1 VHIDN
6 LIFGS
11 SPLIVHAPGLTR
23 NSKKMFIH
31 RALNQYWMPIVINLE
46 KKEPDG
52 CRKETKDN
60 ITIITWNNTG
70 IKGCCELSLDK
81 LGLDYLV
88 LGKNIRNWRN
98 INKITSALEVIDSIK
113 TPYIMALDCFDVIV
127 LRDPYEAVE
136 KFKAMDCDMLFNGE
150 KFFYP
155 DYGLMATG
163 YYSITD
169 KWKNF
174 EANIEKSAWKYL
186 NSGALLA
193 KTEFYKEFLMN
204 CLQRYNTLNEER
216 ESFPLPKDPFY
227 KKYPVYKISDSD
239 QLIAHW
245 MHYDYYPKIKIDYQM
260 KIFFNTMD
268 TAIDDKVFDITEDI
282 HIEYTTGYVAKLQ
295 AMRFL
300 IKIYLALKKIKVM
313 LIINTN
319 YHKKIFKQI
328 EHIFGTRINYK
339 KKIQRDID
347 NDKLQKQI
355 NEFKE
360 TGVTKEKRNP
370 RLIVSITS
378 FGQRM
383 YDIHF
388 ALYSLLNQT
397 LKPDEIILWLGEKEF
412 PHKEGNLPQSVLSLK
427 NNGLTIKWCKDIGPY
442 TKLIPALK
450 EYSDDIIVTADDDI
464 YYPRKFLELLY
475 GAYLKEPQYIHCHRV
490 HKITF
495 DKNKNIQKYSK
506 WIRQVSNIE
515 PSLCNF
521 LTGAGGVLYPPNS
534 LYKDVLNEKLFLKLS
549 PTADDIWFWAMAVL
563 NNTKINVIKNNIAIL
578 HFTNIERELGL
589 NGEMTL
595 YHRNDIGGG
604 NDKQLKNIFNHYP
617 NLQNTVKCD
626 SSIGNNQKRD
636 ERPT

>member
-1 VHIDN
+1 
-6 LIFGS
+6 
-11 SPLIVHAPGLTR
+11 
-23 NSKKMFIH
+23 MFIH

-282 HIEYTTGYVAKLQ
+282 HIEYATGYIAKLQ

-313 LIINTN
+313 LIININ

-589 NGEMTL
+589 NGEVTL
-595 YHRNDIGGG
+595 YHKNDIGGG

>member
-1 VHIDN
+1 
-6 LIFGS
+6 
-11 SPLIVHAPGLTR
+11 
-23 NSKKMFIH
+23 
-31 RALNQYWMPIVINLE
+31 MPIVINLE
-46 KKEPDG
+46 KKEPSW
-52 CRKETKDN
+52 CRKETKDS
-60 ITIITWNNTG
+60 ITIITWNNTE

-98 INKITSALEVIDSIK
+98 INKITSALEIIDSIN

-127 LRDPYEAVE
+127 LRDPYEAME
-136 KFKAMDCDMLFNGE
+136 KFKTMDCDMLFNAE
-150 KFFYP
+150 KIYYP
-155 DYGLMATG
+155 DYGLAATG

-174 EANIEKSAWKYL
+174 EANIEKSMWKYL

-193 KTEFYKEFLMN
+193 KTKFYKEFLIN

-227 KKYPVYKISDSD
+227 KKYPDYKISDSD

-268 TAIDDKVFDITEDI
+268 TAFDDKVFDVTEDI
-282 HIEYTTGYVAKLQ
+282 HIEYTTRYIAKLQ

-313 LIINTN
+313 LIIGTN

-328 EHIFGTRINYK
+328 EYIFGIKINYK
-339 KKIQRDID
+339 KNIKRDID

-360 TGVTKEKRNP
+360 IGVIKEKRNP

-378 FGQRM
+378 FQQRM
-383 YDIHF
+383 YNIQF

-412 PHKEGNLPQSVLSLK
+412 PHKEGNLPQNVLSFK

-464 YYPRKFLELLY
+464 YYPHKFLELLY
-475 GAYLKEPQYIHCHRV
+475 GAYLKDPQYIHCHRA
-490 HKITF
+490 HRITF

-506 WIRQVSNIE
+506 WTRQVSNIE

-521 LTGAGGVLYPPNS
+521 LTGVGGVLYPPKS
-534 LYKDVLNEKLFLKLS
+534 LYKDVLNEELFLKLS

-563 NNTKINVIKNNIAIL
+563 NNTKINVIKNNITIL
-578 HFTNIERELGL
+578 NFTNIERELGL

-595 YHRNDIGGG
+595 YQKNDIGGG

-626 SSIGNNQKRD
+626 SSIGNNQKIAKL
-636 ERPT
+636 

>member
-1 VHIDN
+1 MRIDN
-6 LIFGS
+6 LIFGT
-11 SPLIVHAPGLTR
+11 SPLIVHAPGLR
-23 NSKKMFIH
+23 HNSKKMFIH
-31 RALNQYWMPIVINLE
+31 RALNQYWMPIATNLE
-46 KKEPDG
+46 KKEPGG

-70 IKGCCELSLDK
+70 IKGCCELSLDN

-98 INKITSALEVIDSIK
+98 INKITSALEVIDSIN

-127 LRDPYEAVE
+127 LRDPYEAIE
-136 KFKAMDCDMLFNGE
+136 KFKTMDCDMLFNAE
-150 KFFYP
+150 KIYYP
-155 DYGLMATG
+155 DYGLASTG

-169 KWKNF
+169 KWKIF
-174 EANIEKSAWKYL
+174 EANIENNVWKYL

-193 KTEFYKEFLMN
+193 KTEFYKEFLIN
-204 CLQRYNTLNEER
+204 CLQRYNTLNEDR

-227 KKYPVYKISDSD
+227 KKYPAYKISDSD

-268 TAIDDKVFDITEDI
+268 TAFDDKAFDITEDI
-282 HIEYTTGYVAKLQ
+282 HIKYTTGHIAKLQ

-300 IKIYLALKKIKVM
+300 IKIYLSLKKIKAM
-313 LIINTN
+313 LIISTN
-319 YHKKIFKQI
+319 YHKKMFKQI
-328 EHIFGTRINYK
+328 EHLFGIKINYK
-339 KKIQRDID
+339 QKIKRDID

-383 YDIHF
+383 YDVNF

-427 NNGLTIKWCKDIGPY
+427 NNGLTIKWCKDMGPY

-450 EYSDDIIVTADDDI
+450 EYPDDIIITADDDI

-506 WIRQVSNIE
+506 WIRQASNIE
-515 PSLCNF
+515 SSLCNF

-534 LYKDVLNEKLFLKLS
+534 LYKDVLNEELFLKLS

-563 NNTKINVIKNNIAIL
+563 NNTRINVIKNNIAVL

-589 NGEMTL
+589 NGETTL
-595 YHRNDIGGG
+595 YRKNDIGGG

-617 NLQNTVKCD
+617 NLQNTLKCD
-626 SSIGNNQKRD
+626 S
-636 ERPT
+636 

>member
-1 VHIDN
+1 MRIDN
-6 LIFGS
+6 LIFGT
-11 SPLIVHAPGLTR
+11 SPLIVHAPGLR
-23 NSKKMFIH
+23 HNSKKMFIH
-31 RALNQYWMPIVINLE
+31 RALNQYWMPIATNLE
-46 KKEPDG
+46 KKEPGG

-70 IKGCCELSLDK
+70 IKGCCELSLDN

-98 INKITSALEVIDSIK
+98 INKITSALEVIDSIN

-127 LRDPYEAVE
+127 LRDPYEAIE
-136 KFKAMDCDMLFNGE
+136 KFKTMDCDMLFNAE
-150 KFFYP
+150 KIYYP
-155 DYGLMATG
+155 DYGLASTG

-169 KWKNF
+169 KWKIF
-174 EANIEKSAWKYL
+174 EANIENNVWKYL

-193 KTEFYKEFLMN
+193 KTEFYKEFLIN
-204 CLQRYNTLNEER
+204 CLQRYNTLNEDR

-227 KKYPVYKISDSD
+227 KKYPAYKISDSD

-268 TAIDDKVFDITEDI
+268 TAFDDKAFDITEGI
-282 HIEYTTGYVAKLQ
+282 HIKYTTGHIAKLQ

-300 IKIYLALKKIKVM
+300 IKIYLSLKKIKAM
-313 LIINTN
+313 LIISTN

-328 EHIFGTRINYK
+328 EHLFGIKINYK
-339 KKIQRDID
+339 QKIKRDID

-383 YDIHF
+383 YDVHF

-427 NNGLTIKWCKDIGPY
+427 NNGLTIKWCKDMGPY

-450 EYSDDIIVTADDDI
+450 EYPDDIIVTADDDI

-506 WIRQVSNIE
+506 WIRQASNIE
-515 PSLCNF
+515 SSLCNF

-534 LYKDVLNEKLFLKLS
+534 LYKDVLNDELFLKLS

-563 NNTKINVIKNNIAIL
+563 NNTRINVIKNNIAVL

-589 NGEMTL
+589 NGETTL
-595 YHRNDIGGG
+595 YRKNDIGGG

-617 NLQNTVKCD
+617 NLQNTLKCD
-626 SSIGNNQKRD
+626 S
-636 ERPT
+636 

>member
-1 VHIDN
+1 
-6 LIFGS
+6 
-11 SPLIVHAPGLTR
+11 
-23 NSKKMFIH
+23 
-31 RALNQYWMPIVINLE
+31 MPIATNLE
-46 KKEPDG
+46 KKESGG

-60 ITIITWNNTG
+60 ISIITWNNTG
-70 IKGCCELSLDK
+70 IKGCCELSLDN

-98 INKITSALEVIDSIK
+98 INKITSALEVIDSIN

-127 LRDPYEAVE
+127 LRDPYEAME
-136 KFKAMDCDMLFNGE
+136 KFKKMDCDMLFNAE
-150 KFFYP
+150 KIYFP
-155 DYGLMATG
+155 DYGLAATG

-169 KWKNF
+169 KWKIF
-174 EANIEKSAWKYL
+174 EANIENNVWKYL

-193 KTEFYKEFLMN
+193 KTEFYKEFLIN
-204 CLQRYNTLNEER
+204 CLQRYNTLNEDR

-227 KKYPVYKISDSD
+227 KKYPAYKISDSD

-268 TAIDDKVFDITEDI
+268 TAFDDKAFDITEGI
-282 HIEYTTGYVAKLQ
+282 HIKYTTGHIAKLQ

-300 IKIYLALKKIKVM
+300 IKIYLSLKKIKAM
-313 LIINTN
+313 LIISTN
-319 YHKKIFKQI
+319 YHKKMFKQI
-328 EHIFGTRINYK
+328 EHLFGIKINYK
-339 KKIQRDID
+339 QKIKRDID

-383 YDIHF
+383 YDVHF

-427 NNGLTIKWCKDIGPY
+427 NNGLTIKWCKDMGPY

-450 EYSDDIIVTADDDI
+450 EYPDDIIVTADDDI

-506 WIRQVSNIE
+506 WIRQASNIE
-515 PSLCNF
+515 SSLCNF

-534 LYKDVLNEKLFLKLS
+534 LYKDVLNEELFLKLS
-549 PTADDIWFWAMAVL
+549 PTADDIWFWA
-563 NNTKINVIKNNIAIL
+563 
-578 HFTNIERELGL
+578 
-589 NGEMTL
+589 
-595 YHRNDIGGG
+595 
-604 NDKQLKNIFNHYP
+604 
-617 NLQNTVKCD
+617 
-626 SSIGNNQKRD
+626 
-636 ERPT
+636 

>member
-1 VHIDN
+1 MRIDN
-6 LIFGS
+6 LIFGT
-11 SPLIVHAPGLTR
+11 SPLIVHAPGLR
-23 NSKKMFIH
+23 HNSKKMFIH
-31 RALNQYWMPIVINLE
+31 RALNQYWMPIATNLE
-46 KKEPDG
+46 KKEPGG

-70 IKGCCELSLDK
+70 IKGCCELSLDN

-98 INKITSALEVIDSIK
+98 INKITSALEVIDSIN

-127 LRDPYEAVE
+127 LRDPYEAIE
-136 KFKAMDCDMLFNGE
+136 KFKTMDCDMLFNAE
-150 KFFYP
+150 KIYYP
-155 DYGLMATG
+155 DYGLASTG

-169 KWKNF
+169 KWKIF
-174 EANIEKSAWKYL
+174 EANIENNVWKYL

-193 KTEFYKEFLMN
+193 KTEFYKEFLIN
-204 CLQRYNTLNEER
+204 CLQRYNTLNEDR

-227 KKYPVYKISDSD
+227 KKYPAYKISDSD

-268 TAIDDKVFDITEDI
+268 TAFDDKAFDITEGI
-282 HIEYTTGYVAKLQ
+282 HIKYTTGHIAKLQ

-300 IKIYLALKKIKVM
+300 IKIYLSLKKIKAM
-313 LIINTN
+313 LIISTN

-328 EHIFGTRINYK
+328 EHLFGIKINYK
-339 KKIQRDID
+339 QKIKRDID

-355 NEFKE
+355 NKFKE

-383 YDIHF
+383 YDVHF

-427 NNGLTIKWCKDIGPY
+427 NNGLTIKWCKDMGPY

-450 EYSDDIIVTADDDI
+450 EYPDDIIITADDDI

-506 WIRQVSNIE
+506 WIRQASNIE
-515 PSLCNF
+515 SSLCNF

-534 LYKDVLNEKLFLKLS
+534 LYKDVLNDELFLKLS

-563 NNTKINVIKNNIAIL
+563 NNTRINVIKNNIAVL

-589 NGEMTL
+589 NGETTL
-595 YHRNDIGGG
+595 YRKNDIGGG

-617 NLQNTVKCD
+617 NLQNTLKCD
-626 SSIGNNQKRD
+626 S
-636 ERPT
+636 

>member
-1 VHIDN
+1 
-6 LIFGS
+6 
-11 SPLIVHAPGLTR
+11 
-23 NSKKMFIH
+23 
-31 RALNQYWMPIVINLE
+31 MPIATNLE
-46 KKEPDG
+46 KKESGG

-60 ITIITWNNTG
+60 ISIITWNNTG
-70 IKGCCELSLDK
+70 IKGCCELSLDN

-127 LRDPYEAVE
+127 LRDPYEALE
-136 KFKAMDCDMLFNGE
+136 KFKSMDCDMLFNAE
-150 KFFYP
+150 KIYFP
-155 DYGLMATG
+155 DYGLAATG

-169 KWKNF
+169 KWKIF
-174 EANIEKSAWKYL
+174 EANIENSVWKYL

-193 KTEFYKEFLMN
+193 KTEFYKEFLIN
-204 CLQRYNTLNEER
+204 CLQRYNTLNEDR

-227 KKYPVYKISDSD
+227 KKYPAYKISDSD
-239 QLIAHW
+239 QLITHW

-268 TAIDDKVFDITEDI
+268 TAFDDKVFDITEDI
-282 HIEYTTGYVAKLQ
+282 HIKYTTGHIAKLQ

-300 IKIYLALKKIKVM
+300 IKIYLSLKKIKAM
-313 LIINTN
+313 LIISTN
-319 YHKKIFKQI
+319 YHKKMFKQI
-328 EHIFGTRINYK
+328 EHLFGIKINYK
-339 KKIQRDID
+339 QKIKRDID

-378 FGQRM
+378 FEQRM
-383 YDIHF
+383 YDVNF

-427 NNGLTIKWCKDIGPY
+427 NNGLTIKWCKDMGPY

-450 EYSDDIIVTADDDI
+450 EYPDDIIITADDDI

-506 WIRQVSNIE
+506 WIRQASNIE
-515 PSLCNF
+515 SSLCNF

-534 LYKDVLNEKLFLKLS
+534 LYKDVLNEELFLKLS

-563 NNTKINVIKNNIAIL
+563 NNTRINVIKNNIAVL

-589 NGEMTL
+589 NGETTL
-595 YHRNDIGGG
+595 YRKNDIGGG

-617 NLQNTVKCD
+617 NLQNTLKCD
-626 SSIGNNQKRD
+626 S
-636 ERPT
+636 

>member
-1 VHIDN
+1 VRIDN
-6 LIFGS
+6 LIFGT

-31 RALNQYWMPIVINLE
+31 RALNQYWMPIVTNLE
-46 KKEPDG
+46 KKEPGG

-169 KWKNF
+169 KWKSF
-174 EANIEKSAWKYL
+174 EATIEKSVWKYL

-193 KTEFYKEFLMN
+193 KTEFYKEFLIN
-204 CLQRYNTLNEER
+204 CLQRYYTLNEHR

-227 KKYPVYKISDSD
+227 KKYPDYNISDSD

-268 TAIDDKVFDITEDI
+268 TALDKKVLTITDDI
-282 HIEYTTGYVAKLQ
+282 HPEYNTTSQIIKLKSI
-295 AMRFL
+295 RFL
-300 IKIYLALKKIKVM
+300 ILVYLAIKK
-313 LIINTN
+313 T
-319 YHKKIFKQI
+319 KIFISANFWQNNLKI
-328 EHIFGTRINYK
+328 IKHIIRAKLNYAK
-339 KKIQRDID
+339 SIKNKMDKE
-347 NDKLQKQI
+347 KLQKQI

-360 TGVTKEKRNP
+360 TGLTKEKRNP

-378 FGQRM
+378 FEQRM

-412 PHKEGNLPQSVLSLK
+412 PNKEDDLPQSVLSLK

-450 EYSDDIIVTADDDI
+450 EFPDDIIVTADDDI
-464 YYPRKFLELLY
+464 YYPRNWLELLY
-475 GAYLKEPQYIHCHRV
+475 NAYLKEPQYIHCHRA
-490 HKITF
+490 HSITF
-495 DKNKNIQKYSK
+495 DENKNINKYSK
-506 WIRQVSNIE
+506 WTAEVSNVDL
-515 PSLCNF
+515 SFCNF
-521 LTGAGGVLYPPNS
+521 ITGSGGILYPPKS
-534 LYKDVLNEKLFLKLS
+534 FYKDVLNEQLFLKLS

-563 NNTKINVIKNNIAIL
+563 NNTKINVITIL
-578 HFTNIERELGL
+578 VRFFF
-589 NGEMTL
+589 
-595 YHRNDIGGG
+595 
-604 NDKQLKNIFNHYP
+604 K
-617 NLQNTVKCD
+617 V
-626 SSIGNNQKRD
+626 
-636 ERPT
+636 

>member
-1 VHIDN
+1 MRIDN
-6 LIFGS
+6 LIFGT
-11 SPLIVHAPGLTR
+11 SPLIVHAPGLR
-23 NSKKMFIH
+23 HNSKKMFIH
-31 RALNQYWMPIVINLE
+31 RALNQYWMPIATNLE
-46 KKEPDG
+46 KKEPGG

-70 IKGCCELSLDK
+70 IKGCCELSLDN

-98 INKITSALEVIDSIK
+98 INKITSALEVIDSIN

-127 LRDPYEAVE
+127 LRDPYEAIE
-136 KFKAMDCDMLFNGE
+136 KFKTMDCDMLFNAE
-150 KFFYP
+150 KIYYP
-155 DYGLMATG
+155 DYGLASTG

-169 KWKNF
+169 KWKIF
-174 EANIEKSAWKYL
+174 EANIENNVWKYL

-193 KTEFYKEFLMN
+193 KTEFYKEFLIN
-204 CLQRYNTLNEER
+204 CLQRYNTLNEDR

-227 KKYPVYKISDSD
+227 KKYPAYKISDSD

-268 TAIDDKVFDITEDI
+268 TAFDDKAFDITEGI
-282 HIEYTTGYVAKLQ
+282 HIKYTTGHIAKLQ

-300 IKIYLALKKIKVM
+300 IKIYLSLKKIKAM
-313 LIINTN
+313 LIISTN
-319 YHKKIFKQI
+319 YHKKMFKQI
-328 EHIFGTRINYK
+328 EHLFGIKINYK
-339 KKIQRDID
+339 QKIKRDID

-383 YDIHF
+383 YDVHF

-427 NNGLTIKWCKDIGPY
+427 NNGLTIKWCKDMGPY

-450 EYSDDIIVTADDDI
+450 EYPDDIIVTADDDI

-506 WIRQVSNIE
+506 WIRQASNIE
-515 PSLCNF
+515 SSLCNF

-534 LYKDVLNEKLFLKLS
+534 LYKDVLNEELFLKLS

-563 NNTKINVIKNNIAIL
+563 NNTRINVIKNNIAVL

-589 NGEMTL
+589 NGETTL
-595 YHRNDIGGG
+595 YRKNDIGGG

-617 NLQNTVKCD
+617 NLQNTLKCD
-626 SSIGNNQKRD
+626 S
-636 ERPT
+636 